1 VLLFFKVLEKCPV
14 SVYAFAGSA
23 YGSVLVEKC
32 LLMDDLYTQVG
43 DDIAFVVSSV
53 EVSSNGS
60 NRV

>member
-1 VLLFFKVLEKCPV
+1 ML
-14 SVYAFAGSA
+14 FAGSA